1 MISFMLSIEWY
12 MTNGTQ
18 PRIFGNTR
26 KIFIPQVRTSLL
38 NTLVDRNTKA
48 CVQDCTVF
56 SGSLPNLR
64 NPVTLPIQSLMST
77 LIRWNSKKTG
87 DN

>member
-1 MISFMLSIEWY
+1 MIFFMLSILWY
-12 MTNGTQ
+12 TTNGNQ
-18 PRIFGNTR
+18 PRLFGNTR
-26 KIFIPQVRTSLL
+26 RISSPQVRTSSL
-38 NTLVDRNTKA
+38 NTVVDRNTKP

-64 NPVTLPIQSLMST
+64 NPVTFLIWSLVST
-77 LIRWNSKKTG
+77 LIRCNSKKTG